1 MFKNHLLSV
10 IGTSYAILFII
21 IKIFDQCMRFELIP
35 PTDKGQRA
43 SPLH

>member
-1 MFKNHLLSV
+1 MFKNHLLSA
-10 IGTSYAILFII
+10 IGTSYAILFVII
-21 IKIFDQCMRFELIP
+21 IFDQCMRFELIP

>member
-1 MFKNHLLSV
+1 MFKNHLLSA
-10 IGTSYAILFII
+10 IGTSYAISFIL
-21 IKIFDQCMRFELIP
+21 KIFDQCMRFELIP